1 MRVITVAQSCG
12 ELHLR
17 HSEGVCSGY
26 VLQETG
32 LATVILQVSL
42 TQQLTTGGAFQ
53 HVQDDGGNTLQGSR
67 ASNTSCSQWVNLP
80 TVSNLTDIF
89 ICCRSLKA
97 FIWDSSRLEFEA
109 ARFGLDDCDDEEWLV
124 KPLQRLR
131 SDHGWGA
138 VWQIRLRGWSAK
150 RISLGRQNNSRNSG
164 LSRESVSALSL
175 IIIISLT
182 LIRRFD
188 GEPR

>member
-1 MRVITVAQSCG
+1 MMKEILGRRDEMRVITVAQSCG

-42 TQQLTTGGAFQ
+42 TQQLTTGGAVQ

-109 ARFGLDDCDDEEWLV
+109 ARFGLDDCDDEE
-124 KPLQRLR
+124 
-131 SDHGWGA
+131 
-138 VWQIRLRGWSAK
+138 
-150 RISLGRQNNSRNSG
+150 
-164 LSRESVSALSL
+164 
-175 IIIISLT
+175 
-182 LIRRFD
+182 
-188 GEPR
+188 